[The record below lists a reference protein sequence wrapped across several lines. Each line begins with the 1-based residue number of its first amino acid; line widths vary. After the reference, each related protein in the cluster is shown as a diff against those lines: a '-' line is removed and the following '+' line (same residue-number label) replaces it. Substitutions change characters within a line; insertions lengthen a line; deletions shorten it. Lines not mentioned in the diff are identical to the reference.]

1 MKANLIKMFLAIALL
16 VPASVKQANREVYD
30 PIDHELE
37 LLERE
42 IQQTRMLIMIT
53 IKEIQLKNMAL

>member
-1 MKANLIKMFLAIALL
+1 MKASLIKMLLVLALL
-16 VPASVKQANREVYD
+16 VPASVKQANLETFD
-30 PIDHELE
+30 PIDYQLE

-53 IKEIQLKNMAL
+53 IKEMQVKQL